1 MARSE
6 ARCSESGLADPHGG
20 LSPALVGAEPLALL
34 VSPVFEVAFGYR
46 GKLPFLE
53 FGYNA
58 ASHQFGFSDGG
69 GDLPSDPNLWSW
81 FLWSRHCCLK
91 ANIPPFTGGSRQELK
106 GPPLLLQRGAP

>member
-1 MARSE
+1 VGSQILTAAFHQPWLEPS
-6 ARCSESGLADPHGG
+6 H
-20 LSPALVGAEPLALL
+20 SPSY

-91 ANIPPFTGGSRQELK
+91 PNIPPFTGGSRQELK